1 MLKHTLL
8 ASLLALT
15 SASAFAA
22 AETYTI
28 DGSHTQANFTWTHFG
43 FSNPT
48 GGFDNIAGTITY
60 DADHPEKSSVE
71 VTIAIDSM
79 NTHVADL
86 DTHLKKADFFDAAQ
100 FPTATFKSTKVV
112 AAGDKGD
119 FKVSGDLTIHGVTRP
134 VTLDAKLNRAA
145 VHPMTN
151 QPTIGFDGSVT
162 IKRSDFGIG
171 AYVPNVSDEI
181 RIHITT
187 EASVPKKA
195 DAADAGKAAK

>member
-1 MLKHTLL
+1 MLKQTLL
-8 ASLLALT
+8 ASALALAST
-15 SASAFAA
+15 SAFAV

-48 GGFDNIAGTITY
+48 AGFDNIAGTITF
-60 DADHPEKSSVE
+60 DADNPNESKVD
-71 VTIAIDSM
+71 VTIAIDSL
-79 NTHVADL
+79 NTHVPKL
-86 DTHLKKADFFDAAQ
+86 DEHLKKADFFDADQ
-100 FPTATFKSTKVV
+100 FPTATFKSTRVV
-112 AAGDKGD
+112 AGAGKGD
-119 FKVSGDLTIHGVTRP
+119 FKVTGDLTIHGVTKP
-134 VTLDAKLNRAA
+134 VTLDARLNRAA

-181 RIHITT
+181 RIHLTT
-187 EASVPKKA
+187 EAS
-195 DAADAGKAAK
+195 AAKKEAK

>member
-22 AETYTI
+22 AETYTL
-28 DGSHTQANFTWTHFG
+28 DGSHAQANFSWTHFG

-112 AAGDKGD
+112 AAADKGD

>member
-48 GGFDNIAGTITY
+48 GRFDNIAGNITY
-60 DADHPEKSSVE
+60 DADHPEKASVE

-86 DTHLKKADFFDAAQ
+86 DTHLKKPDFFDAAQ
-100 FPTATFKSTKVV
+100 FPTATCKSTKVV
-112 AAGDKGD
+112 AAADKGD
-119 FKVSGDLTIHGVTRP
+119 FKVSGDLTIHGVTKP

-145 VHPMTN
+145 VHPMSN

-181 RIHITT
+181 RIRITT

>member
-1 MLKHTLL
+1 MLKQTLL

-28 DGSHTQANFTWTHFG
+28 DGGHTQANFTWTHFG

-71 VTIAIDSM
+71 VTIAIDSL

-86 DTHLKKADFFDAAQ
+86 DTHLKKPDFFDAAQ
-100 FPTATFKSTKVV
+100 FPTATFKSTRVV
-112 AAGDKGD
+112 AAAAKDN
-119 FKVSGDLTIHGVTRP
+119 FKVSGDLTIHGVTKP

-162 IKRSDFGIG
+162 IKRSDFGIA

-187 EASVPKKA
+187 EAAVPKKA
-195 DAADAGKAAK
+195 DAAEAGKSAK